1 MFKRTVLGVSAVIF
15 LLAGCQSSEG
25 RYGKTTSET
34 EVTASAAIPVSLTQ
48 QEGKWILL
56 RDGEPYFIKGAGGS
70 ADFAYLAAVGG
81 NSVRTWSTENATR
94 VLDSAHQQGLT
105 VMLGLSLGKERHGF
119 DYDDAD
125 AVAQQKERIRKTV
138 LKYKD
143 HPALLT
149 WGIGNEVDLFYT
161 NTNVWYAVQDIAAMI
176 QELDPHH
183 LVTTVV
189 AGINEEKAELI
200 AERVPDIDYLSINI
214 YGGLEDLPQTL
225 KSIGYQD
232 AYVVTEWGPTGH
244 WEIQKTAWGVPIE
257 QTSTEKA
264 AIYQQR
270 YQRGIAAAPN
280 QALGSY
286 AFLWGQKQETTPTWY
301 GVFTDSGK
309 PNEVVDALEY
319 LWTGEWPS
327 VRAPSINQFTLNDAV
342 ASDSIRVEANSTVNA
357 HVDLDIADG
366 QTVSFRWEILPESTD
381 IKSGGDP
388 ESRPSAVTGRIIS
401 HDNNGK
407 MQFAAPDDPGAY
419 RLFVYAENQAGKVAN
434 ANIPFWVNEER

>member
-1 MFKRTVLGVSAVIF
+1 MIKRRLLGISTAF
-15 LLAGCQSSEG
+15 WLLAGCQSGDDSYRNAEA
-25 RYGKTTSET
+25 KTDNTSS
-34 EVTASAAIPVSLTQ
+34 TAVPVSLTQ
-48 QEGKWILL
+48 RNDKWLLL

-81 NSVRTWSTENATR
+81 NSVRTWNTENAAR
-94 VLDSAHQQGLT
+94 VLDDAHAQGLT

-119 DYDDAD
+119 DYNDKE
-125 AVAQQKERIRKTV
+125 AVAQQKERVRKII

-143 HPALLT
+143 HPALLA

-161 NTNVWYAVQDIAAMI
+161 NTNVWYAVQDIASMI
-176 QELDPHH
+176 QTLDPHH

-189 AGINEEKAELI
+189 AGINQEKADLI
-200 AERVPDIDYLSINI
+200 ADRVPDIDYLSINI
-214 YGGLEDLPQTL
+214 YGGLENLPQTL
-225 KSIGYQD
+225 DAIGYND

-244 WEIQKTAWGVPIE
+244 WEIQKTEWDAPIE

-264 AIYQQR
+264 AIYQHR
-270 YQRGIAAAPN
+270 YEKGIASVPD

-309 PNEVVDALEY
+309 PNEVVDTLEY
-319 LWTGEWPS
+319 LWTGQWPS
-327 VRAPSINQFTLNDAV
+327 VRAPSINQFTINDSV

-357 HVDLDIADG
+357 HVDVHLDEG

-401 HDNNGK
+401 HNSNGK
-407 MQFAAPDDPGAY
+407 MQFAAPNEPGAY

-434 ANIPFWVNEER
+434 ANIPFWVNNDT